1 MNLDSEKE
9 AILQL
14 QEALARV
21 RKDLPAGGEKKRPS
35 REEILERKIS
45 MARERGS
52 RVLRINSPLGNIMFN
67 VLRQFDMAYGNF
79 KGQLGEPGGITYE
92 EGARIMEEARQITIA
107 FSQLT
112 KRLSRKVNF
121 RYFTPQELKE
131 IDPDDSTELIE
142 EEKEKTEPGSPG

>member
-1 MNLDSEKE
+1 MNIEPGTKGTPHPDE
-9 AILQL
+9 AS
-14 QEALARV
+14 ARGKKV
-21 RKDLPAGGEKKRPS
+21 SDAEEKKRPT

-92 EGARIMEEARQITIA
+92 EGAQIMEEAREITIA

-112 KRLSRKVNF
+112 KRLSKKVNF
-121 RYFTPQELKE
+121 RYFTPQELRE
-131 IDPDDSTELIE
+131 IKTSSTEPPDDGEAA
-142 EEKEKTEPGSPG
+142 EPPAA

>member
-1 MNLDSEKE
+1 MNIEPGTKGTPQSDE
-9 AILQL
+9 AS
-14 QEALARV
+14 ARG
-21 RKDLPAGGEKKRPS
+21 KKISDAGEKKRPT

-92 EGARIMEEARQITIA
+92 EGAQIMEEAREITIA

-112 KRLSRKVNF
+112 KRLSKKVNF
-121 RYFTPQELKE
+121 RYFTPQDLRE
-131 IDPDDSTELIE
+131 IKTSSTEPPDGGE
-142 EEKEKTEPGSPG
+142 AAKPPAA